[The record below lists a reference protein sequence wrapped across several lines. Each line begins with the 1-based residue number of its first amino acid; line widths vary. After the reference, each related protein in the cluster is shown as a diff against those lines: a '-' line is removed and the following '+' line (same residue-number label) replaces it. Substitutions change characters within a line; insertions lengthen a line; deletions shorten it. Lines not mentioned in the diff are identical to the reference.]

1 MIASLCIWIRLE
13 KSKFWEY
20 HYALQPL
27 ISIFYCRKYIIRIP
41 VINKILEFSGRH
53 SMNIFLVHTF
63 FRYIFFRD
71 FIYGFKYFWLIVL
84 GLFGF
89 SRSDYA
95 YRIIEKI
102 IRYDKLIS
110 QFSKKIKSI

>member
-1 MIASLCIWIRLE
+1 MIAILCIWIRLE

-41 VINKILEFSGRH
+41 VINKILEFLGRH

-84 GLFGF
+84 VLFGV
-89 SRSDYA
+89 SLGVTML
-95 YRIIEKI
+95 IE
-102 IRYDKLIS
+102 LL
-110 QFSKKIKSI
+110 KK